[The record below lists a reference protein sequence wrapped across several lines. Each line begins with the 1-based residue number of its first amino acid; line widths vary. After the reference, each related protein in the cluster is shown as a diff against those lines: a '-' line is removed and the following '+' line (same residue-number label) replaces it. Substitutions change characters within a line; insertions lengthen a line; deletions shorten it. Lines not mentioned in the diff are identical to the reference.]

1 MRALKCLAFAGLLGA
16 AVSVQAAP
24 VTYQL
29 DPSHTMVLFSWNH
42 FGYSNPTADLG
53 LGEGTVVFD
62 EQHPA
67 NSSVEVTLPLARL
80 DTHVA
85 ALDEHLKKP
94 DFLDADKYPVV
105 TFKSTAVQ
113 PLGVN
118 RAEQPL
124 TIVASRSHGH
134 AALAELCAALEVAED
149 VSVGSSL
156 KFCLLARGAAQLYP
170 RFTPTSEWD
179 TAAGQ
184 AVLQAAGGVV
194 LDLDGLPL
202 TCGHPEQKFLNTW
215 FVAASSRDLAL
226 AALAHMVRFAET

>member
-67 NSSVEVTLPLARL
+67 HSSVEVTLPLAQL

-113 PLGVN
+113 PLGGN
-118 RAEQPL
+118 RFKVTGNL
-124 TIVASRSHGH
+124 TVHG
-134 AALAELCAALEVAED
+134 VT
-149 VSVGSSL
+149 
-156 KFCLLARGAAQLYP
+156 KP
-170 RFTPTSEWD
+170 
-179 TAAGQ
+179 
-184 AVLQAAGGVV
+184 VV
-194 LDLDGLPL
+194 LDATLNKIGP
-202 TCGHPEQKFLNTW
+202 HPMSKAQSIGFDAT
-215 FVAASSRDLAL
+215 ASIKRSDFGVGAYVPNVSDELSIRITTEGS
-226 AALAHMVRFAET
+226 VPTKK